1 MVEWVDTLDLKSNGV
16 SRVGSSPTLG
26 TRIKFMRGVSMEHD
40 RAYHRF
46 KDRVTQLRKIKIA
59 KN

>member
-1 MVEWVDTLDLKSNGV
+1 
-16 SRVGSSPTLG
+16 
-26 TRIKFMRGVSMEHD
+26 MRGVSMEHD